1 MEKYEK
7 SLEICKNSLEL
18 SESREFPRAVIES
31 LAIIVKSLEKLGIEN
46 QEEQSELN
54 DLVKLHGI
62 KADPD

>member
-1 MEKYEK
+1 MQKYEK
-7 SLEICKNSLEL
+7 ALEICKNSYEL

-31 LAIIVKSLEKLGIEN
+31 LTIIVNSLEKLGMEH
-46 QEEQSELN
+46 QEERSELD